1 MSAAML
7 VRRHGT
13 RWTLCSI
20 ACASLSLTGCT
31 IRVCTVDG
39 TEAGQLAFQ
48 SCVKDYDANKA
59 FCQEGN
65 PKDTASLAV
74 CLDAAKIAFEECAK
88 SKGR

>member
-20 ACASLSLTGCT
+20 ACASLSLTGCA
-31 IRVCTVDG
+31 IRVCTVG
-39 TEAGQLAFQ
+39 GGEAGQLAFQ
-48 SCVKDYDANKA
+48 SCVKDHEANRA
-59 FCQEGN
+59 YCREVHPEGSA
-65 PKDTASLAV
+65 TEEV

-88 SKGR
+88 SRGR

>member
-1 MSAAML
+1 MSAPML

-13 RWTLCSI
+13 RWTLCLI
-20 ACASLSLTGCT
+20 ACASLSLTGCA
-31 IRVCTVDG
+31 IRVCTVG
-39 TEAGQLAFQ
+39 GAEAGQLAFQ

-59 FCQEGN
+59 YCQEVN
-65 PKDTASLAV
+65 PEHSTSLSV